1 MKTIGI
7 KLADGSFY
15 PLLEEGKPS
24 KKSIN
29 LTTVQDNQTIVHV
42 DVYRSE
48 TGTMEGA
55 EYIDT
60 LEIKDLKPHSNGDPS
75 FNLDIGIDENN
86 ELSANIHDPETG
98 NANKTQ
104 VELSSKIFSQ
114 MQNPPIHFEK
124 DPTISEAT
132 SEENSG
138 VMLDDNTLSER
149 NSLSANQDDSPEN
162 PQDLGEDDFTIS
174 QDEIENIGFGNQNKE
189 QEANEMLG
197 ASPNDEDFSFDLL
210 NDEQKDKSAQ
220 ENLNEEIVDDNFDFA
235 DLENS
240 VDLNDISFD
249 DDSNIEDI
257 DATVT
262 DLSDEK
268 SDNSEDSAKNADDSD
283 EFVASPVGIK
293 VSKGHKHSS
302 EKKVPSVDEVLAE
315 NSADFTGDSD
325 ATSDASAEET
335 DASSEKTGSFADKTD
350 SFTNTS
356 EGFGEKTNSFADQ
369 TETSAEQSDDFSATS
384 DSSSD
389 QTESLD
395 ATSENSAEQESNI
408 DLDLPD
414 FDLST
419 ENSDTTS
426 DDSFASDNFSATTET
441 SATPSDTS
449 AATTESFASPSES
462 FANTTDSFSEV
473 SDASKNQTQDFST
486 DDVPEDFATTT
497 GTFAEQSEAFAVEP
511 DASANLTDSFDEP
524 SDTFSDETDNFSA
537 TTDSSATTSDSLTN
551 SSYDFSTDG
560 LDDETFGIE
569 NQNDD
574 NSSEDSKISAVGL
587 SSAFDNDIGEPD
599 LSTDELDD
607 NFDANFDDS
616 DLDSLKTKDPT
627 FEPKNDMFSDL
638 YDKETFE
645 GNSSYNAEDEVKK
658 KTKVPVIICITCAI
672 ICILAA
678 LFVLFIIPS
687 KFNLLKKSQKVN
699 EKTNTELE
707 NQQEN
712 LNQTEKTE
720 TELLSEVP
728 ADENQENAEN
738 QEDLILIEES
748 EDFAE
753 TQENPSDLI
762 EETQANFEEENSN
775 QQVES
780 EENSQNVAQEDE
792 IVIAENPQNLV
803 PKEPEPSTKTPE
815 IIRYKI
821 KWGDTLWDISN
832 AYYKNPWRYKY
843 LANYNGIKNP
853 DYIISGTWLLIPSE

>member
-60 LEIKDLKPHSNGDPS
+60 LEIKDLKPHSNGEPS
-75 FNLDIGIDENN
+75 FDLDIGIDENN

-138 VMLDDNTLSER
+138 VMLDDNTLSEG

-162 PQDLGEDDFTIS
+162 PQDLGEDDFIIS

-268 SDNSEDSAKNADDSD
+268 SDDSD

-335 DASSEKTGSFADKTD
+335 DASSEQTDSFADKTD
-350 SFTNTS
+350 SFANTS
-356 EGFGEKTNSFADQ
+356 EGFGEKTNSFAEQ
-369 TETSAEQSDDFSATS
+369 TKTSAEPSDDFSATS

-426 DDSFASDNFSATTET
+426 DASFASDNFSATTET
-441 SATPSDTS
+441 FAEPSD
-449 AATTESFASPSES
+449 
-462 FANTTDSFSEV
+462 
-473 SDASKNQTQDFST
+473 
-486 DDVPEDFATTT
+486 
-497 GTFAEQSEAFAVEP
+497 AFAVET
-511 DASANLTDSFDEP
+511 DASANLTDSFAEP
-524 SDTFSDETDNFSA
+524 SDAFADE
-537 TTDSSATTSDSLTN
+537 TDSSATTSDSLTN

-574 NSSEDSKISAVGL
+574 NSSENSKISAVGL

-762 EETQANFEEENSN
+762 EETQANFEVENSNQQN

-780 EENSQNVAQEDE
+780 EENSQNAAQEDE

>member
-60 LEIKDLKPHSNGDPS
+60 LEIKDLKPHSNGEPS
-75 FNLDIGIDENN
+75 FDLDIGIDENN

-98 NANKTQ
+98 NTNKTQ
-104 VELSSKIFSQ
+104 VELSSKMFSQ
-114 MQNPPIHFEK
+114 SQNPPIHFEK

-132 SEENSG
+132 SDENSG
-138 VMLDDNTLSER
+138 VMLDDNTLSEG
-149 NSLSANQDDSPEN
+149 NSLWANQDEDNQEN
-162 PQDLGEDDFTIS
+162 PQDLDEDKFTIS

-197 ASPNDEDFSFDLL
+197 ESPNDEDFSFDLL
-210 NDEQKDKSAQ
+210 NDSQKDKSEQ
-220 ENLNEEIVDDNFDFA
+220 EQNLNEDIVDDNFDFG

-249 DDSNIEDI
+249 EDSNVEDI
-257 DATVT
+257 DATVS
-262 DLSDEK
+262 DVSDNSDEK
-268 SDNSEDSAKNADDSD
+268 KSKENSADDEKSPKQNPDEKTDSTD

-293 VSKGHKHSS
+293 ASKGHKHSS

-315 NSADFTGDSD
+315 NSD
-325 ATSDASAEET
+325 APT
-335 DASSEKTGSFADKTD
+335 DTFADSTESSSATTD
-350 SFTNTS
+350 SF
-356 EGFGEKTNSFADQ
+356 F
-369 TETSAEQSDDFSATS
+369 
-384 DSSSD
+384 D
-389 QTESLD
+389 QTESSLESSESFSQEPAD
-395 ATSENSAEQESNI
+395 SNTTENFATPSENSATTSESPVEQVSESSQENNI
-408 DLDLPD
+408 DLELPD
-414 FDLST
+414 FDIST
-419 ENSDTTS
+419 ENFDTKT
-426 DDSFASDNFSATTET
+426 DDSFASETFADLSDNSLEQSDVSAE
-441 SATPSDTS
+441 PS
-449 AATTESFASPSES
+449 
-462 FANTTDSFSEV
+462 
-473 SDASKNQTQDFST
+473 QDFST
-486 DDVPEDFATTT
+486 DDVPE
-497 GTFAEQSEAFAVEP
+497 
-511 DASANLTDSFDEP
+511 
-524 SDTFSDETDNFSA
+524 NFVA
-537 TTDSSATTSDSLTN
+537 TTDSFFNQSETSSEPTESSFNKTQSSSATSDASLEPSATSAD
-551 SSYDFSTDG
+551 SSYDFSTEG
-560 LDDETFGIE
+560 LDDDNFNE
-569 NQNDD
+569 N
-574 NSSEDSKISAVGL
+574 SKISAVGL

-599 LSTDELDD
+599 LSTEELDELD
-607 NFDANFDDS
+607 NNFDDS
-616 DLDSLKTKDPT
+616 DSLKTKDPT

-645 GNSSYNAEDEVKK
+645 GNSSYNAEDDVKK

-687 KFNLLKKSQKVN
+687 KFNLLKKSQNAKEN
-699 EKTNTELE
+699 IELE

-712 LNQTEKTE
+712 LNQSEKSE
-720 TELLSEVP
+720 TELLNEVP
-728 ADENQENAEN
+728 NDENAEN
-738 QEDLILIEES
+738 QENSKDLIYEPYESYGIEQDS
-748 EDFAE
+748 SDLS
-753 TQENPSDLI
+753 QEN
-762 EETQANFEEENSN
+762 QANFESEDLSENLKDENSN
-775 QQVES
+775 QQNPQVES
-780 EENSQNVAQEDE
+780 EENQQNAAQEDE

-803 PKEPEPSTKTPE
+803 PQEIEPSTKTPE
-815 IIRYKI
+815 VIRYKI

>member
-48 TGTMEGA
+48 TGTMEDA

-60 LEIKDLKPHSNGDPS
+60 LEIKDLKPHTNGEPS
-75 FNLDIGIDENN
+75 FNLDIVIDENN

-98 NANKTQ
+98 NANTTQ
-104 VELSSKIFSQ
+104 VELSSKMFSQ
-114 MQNPPIHFEK
+114 SQNPPIHFEK

-132 SEENSG
+132 TEDSSG
-138 VMLDDNTLSER
+138 VMLDDNTLSEG
-149 NSLSANQDDSPEN
+149 NFLSANQDDFEQN
-162 PQDLGEDDFTIS
+162 PQDSDEDKFTIS

-210 NDEQKDKSAQ
+210 NDEQKNKSAE
-220 ENLNEEIVDDNFDFA
+220 ENLNEENIVDDNFDFA

-249 DDSNIEDI
+249 DDSNVEDI

-262 DLSDEK
+262 DISDEK
-268 SDNSEDSAKNADDSD
+268 SDNSDEKTPEKNSD

-315 NSADFTGDSD
+315 NAADLTSDSD
-325 ATSDASAEET
+325 ATSTASFNKSDVSAE
-335 DASSEKTGSFADKTD
+335 SSEISDEP
-350 SFTNTS
+350 S
-356 EGFGEKTNSFADQ
+356 EGFGEQ
-369 TETSAEQSDDFSATS
+369 TESSSDQSEGFDTISKTSAATTESSAEPSDDFSAIS
-384 DSSSD
+384 ESSSD
-389 QTESLD
+389 QTESFD
-395 ATSENSAEQESNI
+395 TTSENSAEQESDI

-414 FDLST
+414 FNVST
-419 ENSDTTS
+419 ENSDTKS
-426 DDSFASDNFSATTET
+426 DDSFASDTLSEET
-441 SATPSDTS
+441 DT
-449 AATTESFASPSES
+449 FANTSES
-462 FANTTDSFSEV
+462 SADTTDSFSEV
-473 SDASKNQTQDFST
+473 RENFTNQTQDFST
-486 DDVPEDFATTT
+486 DDVPEDFA
-497 GTFAEQSEAFAVEP
+497 
-511 DASANLTDSFDEP
+511 
-524 SDTFSDETDNFSA
+524 A
-537 TTDSSATTSDSLTN
+537 TTDAFSEQTESFNKPSDASSNQTENPENQTQNTSDDFSDFPDFSN
-551 SSYDFSTDG
+551 DFSTDG
-560 LDDETFGIE
+560 LDDETFGNE

-574 NSSEDSKISAVGL
+574 SSSENSKISAVGL

-638 YDKETFE
+638 YDKETIE
-645 GNSSYNAEDEVKK
+645 GNSSYSAEDDVKK

-687 KFNLLKKSQKVN
+687 KFNLLKKSQKAN
-699 EKTNTELE
+699 ENTNTELE

-728 ADENQENAEN
+728 TDENQENV
-738 QEDLILIEES
+738 EDFNLIEEL
-748 EDFAE
+748 EDVTE

-762 EETQANFEEENSN
+762 EENQANFESENSNQQN

-780 EENSQNVAQEDE
+780 EENSQNAAQEDE

>member
-60 LEIKDLKPHSNGDPS
+60 LEIKDLKPHSNGEPS

>member
-15 PLLEEGKPS
+15 PLLEDGKPS

-60 LEIKDLKPHSNGDPS
+60 LEIKDLKPHTNGEPS

-98 NANKTQ
+98 NANTTQ

-114 MQNPPIHFEK
+114 VQNPPIHFEK

-132 SEENSG
+132 SEEDSG
-138 VMLDDNTLSER
+138 VMLDDNTLSEG
-149 NSLSANQDDSPEN
+149 NFLSANQDDFEQN
-162 PQDLGEDDFTIS
+162 QQDSDEDDFTIS

-210 NDEQKDKSAQ
+210 NDEQKNKSAE
-220 ENLNEEIVDDNFDFA
+220 ENLNEENIVDDNFDFA

-249 DDSNIEDI
+249 DDSNVEDI

-262 DLSDEK
+262 DISDEK
-268 SDNSEDSAKNADDSD
+268 SDNSDEKTPEKNSD

-315 NSADFTGDSD
+315 NAADLTSDSD
-325 ATSDASAEET
+325 ATSTASFNKSDVSAE
-335 DASSEKTGSFADKTD
+335 SSETSDEP
-350 SFTNTS
+350 S
-356 EGFGEKTNSFADQ
+356 EGFGEQTESSSDQ
-369 TETSAEQSDDFSATS
+369 NEDFDTISETSAEPSDDFSAIS
-384 DSSSD
+384 ESSSN
-389 QTESLD
+389 QTESFD
-395 ATSENSAEQESNI
+395 TTIENFAEQESDI

-414 FDLST
+414 FNVST
-419 ENSDTTS
+419 ENSDTKS
-426 DDSFASDNFSATTET
+426 DDSFASDTLSEET
-441 SATPSDTS
+441 DT
-449 AATTESFASPSES
+449 
-462 FANTTDSFSEV
+462 FANTSESSADTTDNFSEV
-473 SDASKNQTQDFST
+473 RENFTNQTQDFST
-486 DDVPEDFATTT
+486 DDVPEDFA
-497 GTFAEQSEAFAVEP
+497 
-511 DASANLTDSFDEP
+511 
-524 SDTFSDETDNFSA
+524 A
-537 TTDSSATTSDSLTN
+537 TTDAFSEQTKSFNKPSDASSNQTENQTQNASDDFSDFPDFSN
-551 SSYDFSTDG
+551 DFSTDG
-560 LDDETFGIE
+560 LDDETFGNE

-574 NSSEDSKISAVGL
+574 SSSENSKISAVGL

-607 NFDANFDDS
+607 SFDANFDDS

-638 YDKETFE
+638 YDKETIE
-645 GNSSYNAEDEVKK
+645 GNSSYSAEDDVKK

-678 LFVLFIIPS
+678 LFVLFLIPS
-687 KFNLLKKSQKVN
+687 KFNLLKKSQKAN
-699 EKTNTELE
+699 ENTNTEFE

-728 ADENQENAEN
+728 TDENQENAEDFN
-738 QEDLILIEES
+738 LIEEL
-748 EDFAE
+748 EDVTE

-762 EETQANFEEENSN
+762 EENQANFESENSNQQN

-780 EENSQNVAQEDE
+780 EENSQNAAQEDE

-853 DYIISGTWLLIPSE
+853 DYIISGTWLLIPAE

>member
-60 LEIKDLKPHSNGDPS
+60 LEIKDLKPHSNGEPS
-75 FNLDIGIDENN
+75 FDLDIGIDENN

-138 VMLDDNTLSER
+138 VMLDDNTLSEG

-162 PQDLGEDDFTIS
+162 SQDLGEDDFTIS

-268 SDNSEDSAKNADDSD
+268 SDNSD

-315 NSADFTGDSD
+315 NSADFTGDSA
-325 ATSDASAEET
+325 AT
-335 DASSEKTGSFADKTD
+335 
-350 SFTNTS
+350 
-356 EGFGEKTNSFADQ
+356 
-369 TETSAEQSDDFSATS
+369 SDDFSATS

-426 DDSFASDNFSATTET
+426 DASFASDNFSATTET
-441 SATPSDTS
+441 SATTSDTS
-449 AATTESFASPSES
+449 AATTESFANPSES

-486 DDVPEDFATTT
+486 DDVPEDFAATT
-497 GTFAEQSEAFAVEP
+497 GTFAEPS
-511 DASANLTDSFDEP
+511 DASTNLTDSFAEP
-524 SDTFSDETDNFSA
+524 SDTFSEQSDSFSA

-574 NSSEDSKISAVGL
+574 NSSENSKISAVGL

-699 EKTNTELE
+699 ENTNTELE

-762 EETQANFEEENSN
+762 EENQANFEEENSN
-775 QQVES
+775 QQNQQVES
-780 EENSQNVAQEDE
+780 EENSQNAAQEDE